1 METRVSD
8 QHVKKNNVSSA
19 EKKKGKKSKCSCNS
33 KSVSKKSKCTCNSKS
48 CSKKFRNKKNKNNL
62 HTREE
67 DFKPTLSDVSES
79 REVNGQLDARKSVT
93 IENIRVFGKP
103 KSAALFITKDD
114 SETVSKNSKVDKIL
128 GKIKQDSDKK
138 GTQPKTYPLKNKTV
152 EIGKINPKSNR
163 KTIDIV
169 SVERTKILATQSID
183 MTVEKKSKSPANI
196 AISQESKTND
206 CSIEIKVV
214 PKSCEVTTS
223 VENNGNENKVRE
235 KSDNFKKRRLLRRNK
250 KGNGTLETSNNVT
263 QSTVV
268 LPKQDEYVQ
277 LGEVIH
283 GDIEKL
289 LNDVKPEE
297 QKKSPV
303 G

>member
-8 QHVKKNNVSSA
+8 QRVKKANVSTA
-19 EKKKGKKSKCSCNS
+19 DKKKGKKSKCSCDS
-33 KSVSKKSKCTCNSKS
+33 KSVSKKGKCSCDSKS
-48 CSKKFRNKKNKNNL
+48 FSKKWKNKKNKNNL

-67 DFKPTLSDVSES
+67 DLKPTLSDVSES
-79 REVNGQLDARKSVT
+79 REVNGHLDTRKSVT
-93 IENIRVFGKP
+93 IENIKVFGKP
-103 KSAALFITKDD
+103 KSAALFITRDD
-114 SETVSKNSKVDKIL
+114 SETVSNNSKVDNLL
-128 GKIKQDSDKK
+128 GRIKRESDKK
-138 GTQPKTYPLKNKTV
+138 DTQPKTYPLKNKTI
-152 EIGKINPKSNR
+152 EIGKTNPKSNR

-169 SVERTKILATQSID
+169 PVERTKTLATQSID
-183 MTVEKKSKSPANI
+183 MTVEKKSKSPANVV
-196 AISQESKTND
+196 ISQETKSND

-214 PKSCEVTTS
+214 PKSVEVTTS
-223 VENNGNENKVRE
+223 VENNGKENRIKEVS
-235 KSDNFKKRRLLRRNK
+235 KNFKKRRLLRRNK
-250 KGNGTLETSNNVT
+250 KGINTLETSNNKT

-277 LGEVIH
+277 LGEVIN

-289 LNDVKPEE
+289 LNEVKPEG